1 MDKKTYPQNIIFF
14 DGVCSLCNHS
24 VDFIIRRDKKNLFL
38 FSSLQ
43 SSKAQEILKGHHY
56 PLDKVKNL
64 SNIVYLRKGKIK
76 IKSKAAL
83 LICWDIGGILRLGT
97 LLLIIPSFILDFFY
111 DIIAK
116 YRYQWFGKK
125 ESCRI
130 PTQEEQ
136 GKFLKDS

>member
-1 MDKKTYPQNIIFF
+1 
-14 DGVCSLCNHS
+14 
-24 VDFIIRRDKKNLFL
+24 VDFIIKKDKKNLFF

-43 SSKAQEILKGHHY
+43 SPQAQQILQDHHY

-83 LICWDIGGILRLGT
+83 LICWDIGGILSLAT
-97 LLLIIPSFILDFFY
+97 LFFIIPTFILDFFY
-111 DIIAK
+111 DLIAK

-130 PTQEEQ
+130 PTKEEKE
-136 GKFLKDS
+136 KFLADS